1 MQINLTG
8 DDAFRLQLLLI
19 SHPVE
24 KRKSGGGLIWLTE
37 FLLKF
42 PRPRPEM
49 VTRAKALLR
58 LPGPGQGPVG
68 LLIMARLTAV
78 L

>member
-24 KRKSGGGLIWLTE
+24 KRNSGGKTSKNI
-37 FLLKF
+37 
-42 PRPRPEM
+42 
-49 VTRAKALLR
+49 
-58 LPGPGQGPVG
+58 
-68 LLIMARLTAV
+68 
-78 L
+78 

>member
-24 KRKSGGGLIWLTE
+24 KRNSGG
-37 FLLKF
+37 
-42 PRPRPEM
+42 
-49 VTRAKALLR
+49 KASKN
-58 LPGPGQGPVG
+58 
-68 LLIMARLTAV
+68 I
-78 L
+78 